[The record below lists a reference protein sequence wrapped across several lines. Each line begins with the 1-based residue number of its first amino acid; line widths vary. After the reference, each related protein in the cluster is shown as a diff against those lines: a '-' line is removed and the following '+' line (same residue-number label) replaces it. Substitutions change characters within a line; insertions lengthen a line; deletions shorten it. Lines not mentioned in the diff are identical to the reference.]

1 MFEIIAGLLLIIG
14 SLFILIATI
23 GILRMPDIFLRMS
36 ATTKAATLGICVV
49 LIGTAMFYQDF
60 GILTRVVIIIM
71 FLGLTAPVAAHMIGR
86 AAYLEGLPLWHK
98 THIDEMKDEFPRKK
112 NKKFL

>member
-36 ATTKAATLGICVV
+36 ATTKAATLGISII
-49 LIGTAMFYQDF
+49 LIGTAFFYQDF
-60 GILTRVVIIIM
+60 GIITRVIIIIL
-71 FLGLTAPVAAHMIGR
+71 FLGLTAPVSAHMIGR
-86 AAYLEGLPLWHK
+86 AAYLEGLPFWHK
-98 THIDEMKDEFPRKK
+98 THTDEMKDEFPRKTK
-112 NKKFL
+112 